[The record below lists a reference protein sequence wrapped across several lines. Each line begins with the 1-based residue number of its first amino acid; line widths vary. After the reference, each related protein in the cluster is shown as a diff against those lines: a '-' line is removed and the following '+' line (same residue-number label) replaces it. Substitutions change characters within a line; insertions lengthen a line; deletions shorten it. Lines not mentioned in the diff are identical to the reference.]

1 MVGKH
6 TLALRNAFLVC
17 YCPVAASQHC
27 RLSWNFW
34 YCFYFVSWSLHMN
47 YAIIS
52 FYWKYLHVWYGY
64 LLMCVCLHICA
75 HRCGGWRLT
84 LGVSI
89 HQFFSLCFGARSL
102 TEPVIHQLRSA
113 GWPVRFRLSQYWGC
127 RHSSWALHWLSH
139 LSLILLETIYL
150 EFLFRAFIFVVY
162 FIFMHISSCC
172 TFTSI
177 CILISCLHG
186 LFSPTFHWCHLSR
199 GALKPPCQGSCSSMI
214 PMGLSS
220 WECLLWRQ
228 TAVPVSGLQATHHST
243 PLSVRFDSLELVL
256 WISLRAYLVWPRSLL
271 PMENVCWSIYIS
283 FWKCCTCPP
292 TVTIWNQNVPKLITY
307 VFFSAL

>member
-139 LSLILLETIYL
+139 LSNP
-150 EFLFRAFIFVVY
+150 
-162 FIFMHISSCC
+162 S
-172 TFTSI
+172 
-177 CILISCLHG
+177 G
-186 LFSPTFHWCHLSR
+186 NNLSR
-199 GALKPPCQGSCSSMI
+199 IPIQGFHLRCLLYLHAYQFLLYLYKHLY
-214 PMGLSS
+214 PYLLSS
-220 WECLLWRQ
+220 WSFQSYFSL
-228 TAVPVSGLQATHHST
+228 VSFEQGCS
-243 PLSVRFDSLELVL
+243 
-256 WISLRAYLVWPRSLL
+256 
-271 PMENVCWSIYIS
+271 
-283 FWKCCTCPP
+283 
-292 TVTIWNQNVPKLITY
+292 
-307 VFFSAL
+307 